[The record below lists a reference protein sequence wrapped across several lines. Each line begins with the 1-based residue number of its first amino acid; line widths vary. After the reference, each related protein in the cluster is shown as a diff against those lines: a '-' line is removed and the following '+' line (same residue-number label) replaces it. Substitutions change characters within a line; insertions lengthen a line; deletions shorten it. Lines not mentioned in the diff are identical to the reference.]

1 MSGLFDIGQQI
12 EACRQAEQ
20 NGIESMLMAIGFTR
34 PDPLQLAIAIG
45 LQTEKIKFM
54 VACRSGLVSPT
65 FFVQQLNT
73 VSAILPDRILLN
85 VVCGHTPHEL
95 RYYGDFLDHSER
107 YRRTGEFLTV
117 SDDERALVVGT
128 AIEHVAGR
136 IPVLVGTMNASTAR
150 AVRHSREAEEL
161 GADGLMILPPYYY
174 TPTEDE
180 IFGYYRAICEAVSLT
195 IMLYNNPVTS
205 NVDMSAKLVGRLTR
219 AFENIRYIKEA
230 SMDVGRVYDVIEETE
245 GVMNVFAGERIV
257 ESFTLGAVGYVNPY
271 GNYIPR
277 ASYRIWDYLVQ
288 GRVDDARRVQRLI
301 NEIDHIIAEGHP
313 TYGHQCYSKAL
324 AAAAGHPVGDVRPP
338 LTTFAQLGD
347 EGRERR
353 ARIVPIMEQLDAL
366 IEQLDGAGVTV

>member
-1 MSGLFDIGQQI
+1 MHQPFRGSYTVTITP
-12 EACRQAEQ
+12 
-20 NGIESMLMAIGFTR
+20 FTE
-34 PDPLQLAIAIG
+34 DG
-45 LQTEKIKFM
+45 
-54 VACRSGLVSPT
+54 
-65 FFVQQLNT
+65 
-73 VSAILPDRILLN
+73 SAID
-85 VVCGHTPHEL
+85 VEAWKG
-95 RYYGDFLDHSER
+95 FLDWQLEVGVPGIIVLGT
-107 YRRTGEFLTV
+107 TGEFLTV
-117 SDDERALVVGT
+117 SDEERRLLVGT
-128 AIEHVAGR
+128 AIERVAGR
-136 IPVLVGTMNASTAR
+136 IPVLVGAMNASTAR
-150 AVRHSREAEEL
+150 AVRNAREAEEL

-180 IFGYYRAICEAVSLT
+180 IFGYYRAICEAVSLP

-338 LTTFAQLGD
+338 LTTFAQLGE

>member
-1 MSGLFDIGQQI
+1 MHQPFRGSYTVTITPF
-12 EACRQAEQ
+12 AED
-20 NGIESMLMAIGFTR
+20 G
-34 PDPLQLAIAIG
+34 
-45 LQTEKIKFM
+45 
-54 VACRSGLVSPT
+54 
-65 FFVQQLNT
+65 
-73 VSAILPDRILLN
+73 SAID
-85 VVCGHTPHEL
+85 VEAWKG
-95 RYYGDFLDHSER
+95 FLDWQLGVGVPGIIVLGT
-107 YRRTGEFLTV
+107 TGEFLTV
-117 SDDERALVVGT
+117 SDEERRLLVGT

-136 IPVLVGTMNASTAR
+136 IPVLVGAMNASTAR
-150 AVRHSREAEEL
+150 AVRNAREAEEL

-174 TPTEDE
+174 TPTQDE
-180 IFGYYRAICEAVSLT
+180 IFGYYRAICEAVSLP

-277 ASYRIWDYLVQ
+277 ASYRIWDYLLQ
-288 GRVDDARRVQRLI
+288 GRLDDARMVQRLI

-338 LTTFAQLGD
+338 LTTFAQLGE

-366 IEQLDGAGVTV
+366 IEQLDGAGVAV